1 VTVFTDR
8 AEVKR
13 LAKFKL
19 SPGENELT
27 IEAIAFATIDADSVR
42 VEGQGEATVLDV
54 VCQSK
59 VVDRKEIVSS
69 DKVKELKKEIEQ
81 LQLEQEE
88 LNLKLARSL
97 RQIETLNAFAN
108 KISSSQP
115 KNTDESSSSSSSSS
129 NNYSTFLDFLDVYS
143 QKLES
148 FDTKRH
154 SVELQ
159 LKETTDKLNVA
170 HSNLNKLQ
178 SPHHHHHDSSSSQQ
192 MEIVILVESPP
203 LKIDNQVT
211 LLISYVVYNA
221 SWTPKYDIRVFSKDK
236 SMIINYFGM
245 IKQSTGEDWNDTK
258 ISLSTAVPSLGG
270 KIPELETQNLRYK
283 VNRPVYHA
291 YK

>member
-88 LNLKLARSL
+88 LNLKLARSV

-178 SPHHHHHDSSSSQQ
+178 SPHHHDSSSQQ

-236 SMIINYFGM
+236 SMIVKEFFFFFCFFLFSFFCVSNF
-245 IKQSTGEDWNDTK
+245 
-258 ISLSTAVPSLGG
+258 
-270 KIPELETQNLRYK
+270 R
-283 VNRPVYHA
+283 
-291 YK
+291 